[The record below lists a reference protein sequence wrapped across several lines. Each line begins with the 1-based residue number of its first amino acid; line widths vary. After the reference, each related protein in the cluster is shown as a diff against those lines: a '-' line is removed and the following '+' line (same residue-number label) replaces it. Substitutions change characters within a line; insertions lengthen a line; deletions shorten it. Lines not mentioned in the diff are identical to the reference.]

1 MNHPLIVSLIGFI
14 TGFFLT
20 VTKPNIQSSPHI
32 NPPTQQES
40 FASPASSFSNEE
52 KKMVPLTSTPTQT
65 PTATLT
71 PTITHTMTPTKTPTP
86 TPKPTATP
94 IPTRTVVTG
103 PPKDGYSSIWLATE
117 RGEFAVRV
125 ISINMNSARMITD
138 SANDDDCV
146 RDCLGKPLSEYI
158 TLHTGF
164 AGING
169 TYFCPP
175 DYAECSEKK
184 TSFDFPLYNSRLHRW
199 INKDHISWND
209 RAILYQDSSGMHF
222 NRSARN
228 AWSVAYEKTDIQGA
242 IVNAPGILDN
252 SEVIAEQY
260 PLTDKQKAHGLK
272 AGIGFSGMTV
282 YLVLANNVDVVE
294 FGYVFKALG
303 ATHALNLDAGGS
315 TALWYN
321 GYKAGPGRLLPNAI
335 IFKVR

>member
-20 VTKPNIQSSPHI
+20 VTKPHVQTSPI
-32 NPPTQQES
+32 ISQPIRQES
-40 FASPASSFSNEE
+40 QASPASSFSGEE
-52 KKMVPLTSTPTQT
+52 KKMIPLSNTPTQT
-65 PTATLT
+65 PTVTLT
-71 PTITHTMTPTKTPTP
+71 PTVTYTLTPTKTPTT

-94 IPTRTVVTG
+94 VPTRTVVTG
-103 PPKDGYSSIWLATE
+103 PPKDGYSSIWLSTE
-117 RGEFAVRV
+117 RGVFAVRV

-138 SANDDDCV
+138 SANDDDCT

-158 TLHTGF
+158 SMHTAF

-169 TYFCPP
+169 TYFCPA
-175 DYAECSEKK
+175 DYTECAEKK
-184 TSFDFPLYNSRLHRW
+184 TSFDFPIYNSRLRKW
-199 INKDHISWND
+199 INKTNITWND
-209 RAILYQDSSGMHF
+209 RALLYQDSTGMHF

-228 AWSVAYEKTDIQGA
+228 AAAVAYDKTDVQAA

-252 SEVIAEQY
+252 GEIIAEQY
-260 PLTDKQKAHGLK
+260 PLSDKQKAHGLK
-272 AGIGFSGMTV
+272 AGIGYKDMTV

-294 FGYVFKALG
+294 LGYVFKALG

-335 IFKVR
+335 VFKIR